1 MRPRERERELRI
13 ATYNVH
19 GAVGIDGQFV
29 PERIGEVLYEI
40 DADIFALQEVPLGG
54 ANSPDVLATL
64 QRMTGLNAVAGPTLD
79 THQRRY
85 GNAVLT
91 RYPVREVRSLDLSF
105 GSREPRGALDA
116 DIDCNGELWRVVA
129 THLGLAS
136 SERRAQV
143 EQVLQCFDTPTLPV
157 ILLGDLNEWFVY
169 GRTLRRLVTHFHRA
183 PALRTFPT
191 RYPVFSLDRIW
202 VHPGERLMRVEVH
215 RTPLAKVASD
225 HYPLIA
231 HIRASDDPRPGSR
244 WASCEAGPFERQDI
258 LARTAKGSSK
268 TKPEEPPRGQCGG
281 PFRFCDRPRGVPVVR
296 T

>member
-1 MRPRERERELRI
+1 MTLMHEAGIDIETMSATRVKELRI

-19 GAVGIDGQFV
+19 GAVGIDGKFA
-29 PERIGEVLYEI
+29 PERIAGVLAEM

-54 ANSPDVLATL
+54 NGHPDVLDGL
-64 QRMTGLNAVAGPTLD
+64 QRMTGLHAVAGPTLD
-79 THQRRY
+79 TPERRY

-91 RYPVREVRSLDLSF
+91 RYPVRAVRTLDLSF
-105 GSREPRGALDA
+105 RSREPRGALDA

-143 EQVLQCFDTPTLPV
+143 DQVLQSFDTPALPV

-183 PALRTFPT
+183 RALRTFPT
-191 RYPVFSLDRIW
+191 RYPLFALDRIW
-202 VHPGERLMRVEVH
+202 VHPGERLMRVDVH
-215 RTPLAKVASD
+215 RSRLARIASD

-231 HIRASDDPRPGSR
+231 HIARRASRHG
-244 WASCEAGPFERQDI
+244 
-258 LARTAKGSSK
+258 
-268 TKPEEPPRGQCGG
+268 
-281 PFRFCDRPRGVPVVR
+281 
-296 T
+296 